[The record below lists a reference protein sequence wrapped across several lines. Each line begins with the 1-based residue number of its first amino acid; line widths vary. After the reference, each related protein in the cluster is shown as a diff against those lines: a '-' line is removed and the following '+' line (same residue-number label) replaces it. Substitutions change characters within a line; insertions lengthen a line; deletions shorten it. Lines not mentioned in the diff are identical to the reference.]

1 MLSPEGLLDAARH
14 LVPAGPGRPR
24 VPRLRRAISTA
35 YYAAFAA
42 LTQEVAHHYPANAA
56 RHAVRRLVGHGAAR
70 NVCAAL
76 RARGSVPWLRG
87 DPTCDPHLLRFAED
101 FESLFSNR
109 VQADYDHDYACT
121 KEDVTEALS
130 LAGRA
135 IDALESARQHCPE
148 QLDIACIAAIADDR
162 RRRHLSRPRTG

>member
-1 MLSPEGLLDAARH
+1 MP
-14 LVPAGPGRPR
+14 VGPGRPR

-35 YYAAFAA
+35 YDAAFAA

-70 NVCAAL
+70 NVCAAI
-76 RARGSVPWLRG
+76 RANGSVPWLPG
-87 DPTCDPHLLRFAED
+87 NPHCDPHLLRFAED
-101 FESLFSNR
+101 FESLFTNR
-109 VQADYDHDYACT
+109 VEADYDHDYACT
-121 KEDVTEALS
+121 KEDATEALS

-135 IDALESARQHCPE
+135 IEALTSARQQCPE
-148 QLDIACIAAIADDR
+148 QLDIACVAAIADDR

>member
-42 LTQEVAHHYPANAA
+42 LTQEVAHHYPGNASQ
-56 RHAVRRLVGHGAAR
+56 HAVRRLVGHGAAR

-76 RARGSVPWLRG
+76 RANRSVPWLPG
-87 DPTCDPHLLRFAED
+87 SPNCDAHLLRFAED
-101 FESLFSNR
+101 FESLYSSR
-109 VQADYDHDYACT
+109 IRADYDYDFVCT
-121 KEDVTEALS
+121 KQDASNALS

-135 IDALESARQHCPE
+135 IDALASAREQCPE
-148 QLDIACIAAIADDR
+148 QLDVACVAAIADDR
-162 RRRHLSRPRTG
+162 RRRQLSKPRIG